1 MSIRWV
7 LVDGY
12 SVTHQ
17 WAAFLTR
24 QARARPLA
32 QQRDALTRLLQQYAD
47 QTGRH
52 VTLVFDGGA
61 AKHQPD
67 PDPTGPGL
75 HVVFSPPGKT
85 ADDVIERFVAQAG
98 HRDRIL
104 VVTSDNMIRH
114 TVEALGTQSTSCDL
128 FELEVETALRDLAT
142 AVRAH
147 TRRR

>member
-1 MSIRWV
+1 VSTRWV

-24 QARARPLA
+24 KARARNLA
-32 QQRDALTRLLQQYAD
+32 QQRDVLVRLLQQYAD
-47 QTGRH
+47 HTGRH

-61 AKHQPD
+61 ARHQPD

-75 HVVFSPPGKT
+75 HVVFSPRGKT
-85 ADDVIERFVAQAG
+85 ADDVIERLVAQAG

-104 VVTSDNMIRH
+104 VVSSDNMVRH
-114 TVEALGTQSTSCDL
+114 TVEALGANSTSAEM
-128 FELEVETALRDLAT
+128 FEMEVEAAGRELAA